1 MVMAALMIGAG
12 IIMELCAVMAAPL
25 GYQDETG
32 FHIGAEDG
40 KSDDSQPRANPN

>member
-1 MVMAALMIGAG
+1 MVIAALMIGAV

-32 FHIGAEDG
+32 FHTGAEGG
-40 KSDDSQPRANPN
+40 KGDDSRPR